1 MATNQEES
9 ADLLYAMRAVMVLL
23 GSGIGLESALQMIGR
38 GGYGAI
44 SRDFR
49 EVISNLQRGSKLEQ
63 ELAKLSRD
71 ASTKAYSRFLNTL
84 RTNVTSDTD
93 LLRALEQQS
102 EREEEE
108 RNDKLST
115 YIEKLSG
122 LPTILLTVGMLS
134 PIIFGVVAML
144 PTIQPGLLNNPWLPG
159 TGYLVLMANL
169 FGPVLLLTILL
180 MVLIGYRAH
189 SSDPGVI

>member
-44 SRDFR
+44 SRDFK
-49 EVISNLQRGSKLEQ
+49 EVIKNLQRGSQLEQ

-93 LLRALEQQS
+93 CYGLFNNNRSEKRKRETTNSRLTLR
-102 EREEEE
+102 
-108 RNDKLST
+108 N
-115 YIEKLSG
+115 
-122 LPTILLTVGMLS
+122 S
-134 PIIFGVVAML
+134 PDYQRFC
-144 PTIQPGLLNNPWLPG
+144 
-159 TGYLVLMANL
+159 
-169 FGPVLLLTILL
+169 
-180 MVLIGYRAH
+180 
-189 SSDPGVI
+189 

>member
-44 SRDFR
+44 SRDFKR
-49 EVISNLQRGSKLEQ
+49 VIANLQKGSQLEQ
-63 ELAKLSRD
+63 ELSKLSRD

-93 LLRALEQQS
+93 LLRALQQQS

-108 RNDKLST
+108 RNDKLAA

-122 LPTILLTVGMLS
+122 LPTILLTFGMLS
-134 PIIFGVVAML
+134 PIIFGIAAMI
-144 PTIQPGLLNNPWLPG
+144 PVIAPGLMTSGIPG
-159 TGYLVLMANL
+159 MASVAAAAGC
-169 FGPVLLLTILL
+169 FGPAL
-180 MVLIGYRAH
+180 MFTVVMMALIGYRAH

>member
-1 MATNQEES
+1 MASNQEES

-44 SRDFR
+44 SRDFKR
-49 EVISNLQRGSKLEQ
+49 VIANLQKGSQLEQ
-63 ELAKLSRD
+63 ELSKLSRD

-93 LLRALEQQS
+93 LLRALQQQS

-108 RNDKLST
+108 RNDKLAA

-122 LPTILLTVGMLS
+122 LPTILLTFGMLS
-134 PIIFGVVAML
+134 PIIFGIAAMI
-144 PTIQPGLLNNPWLPG
+144 PVIAPGLMTSGIPG
-159 TGYLVLMANL
+159 MASVAAAAGC
-169 FGPVLLLTILL
+169 FGPAL
-180 MVLIGYRAH
+180 MFTVVMMALIGYRAH

>member
-1 MATNQEES
+1 MATNQQES

-23 GSGIGLESALQMIGR
+23 GSGIGLEAAMQMIAR
-38 GGYGAI
+38 GGYG
-44 SRDFR
+44 
-49 EVISNLQRGSKLEQ
+49 VISKDFSDAIANLQRGSKLEQ
-63 ELAKLSRD
+63 EFSRLSTRAKS
-71 ASTKAYSRFLNTL
+71 KAYSRFLNTL

-108 RNDKLST
+108 RNDKLAA

-122 LPTILLTVGMLS
+122 MPTLLLTFGMLS
-134 PIIFGVVAML
+134 PILFGIAAML
-144 PTIQPGLLNNPWLPG
+144 PVIAPGAMGLPG
-159 TGYLVLMANL
+159 MGMLTSAAALFGPALFLTLVLMI
-169 FGPVLLLTILL
+169 FV
-180 MVLIGYRAH
+180 GYKAH

>member
-44 SRDFR
+44 SRDFKG
-49 EVISNLQRGSKLEQ
+49 VIANLQKGSQLEQ

-93 LLRALEQQS
+93 LLRALQQQS

-108 RNDKLST
+108 RNDKL
-115 YIEKLSG
+115 G
-122 LPTILLTVGMLS
+122 L
-134 PIIFGVVAML
+134 
-144 PTIQPGLLNNPWLPG
+144 
-159 TGYLVLMANL
+159 
-169 FGPVLLLTILL
+169 
-180 MVLIGYRAH
+180 H
-189 SSDPGVI
+189 

>member
-23 GSGIGLESALQMIGR
+23 GSGIGIESALQMIGR
-38 GGYGAI
+38 GGYGVI
-44 SRDFR
+44 SRDFN
-49 EVISNLQRGSKLEQ
+49 EVISNLQRGSQLEQ
-63 ELAKLSRD
+63 ELARLSRG

-93 LLRALEQQS
+93 LLRALQQQS

-108 RNDKLST
+108 RNDKLGA

-122 LPTILLTVGMLS
+122 LPTILLTFGMLS
-134 PIIFGVVAML
+134 PIIFGIAAMIPVIAPGLMTSGIPGMAGLAAAAGCFGPALFLTVAMM
-144 PTIQPGLLNNPWLPG
+144 I
-159 TGYLVLMANL
+159 
-169 FGPVLLLTILL
+169 
-180 MVLIGYRAH
+180 LIGYRAH

>member
-1 MATNQEES
+1 MATDQEES

-23 GSGIGLESALQMIGR
+23 GSGIGIESALQMIGR

-44 SRDFR
+44 SRDFK
-49 EVISNLQRGSKLEQ
+49 EVITNLQRGSQLEQ
-63 ELAKLSRD
+63 ELARLSRD

-93 LLRALEQQS
+93 LLRALQQQS
-102 EREEEE
+102 EREAEE
-108 RNDKLST
+108 RNDKLGA

-122 LPTILLTVGMLS
+122 LPTILLTFGMLS
-134 PIIFGVVAML
+134 PIIFGIAAMI
-144 PTIQPGLLNNPWLPG
+144 PVIAPGLMTSGIPG
-159 TGYLVLMANL
+159 MASL
-169 FGPVLLLTILL
+169 AAAAGCFGPALFFTVVMMI
-180 MVLIGYRAH
+180 LIGYRAH

>member
-9 ADLLYAMRAVMVLL
+9 ADLLYAMRGVMVLL
-23 GSGIGLESALQMIGR
+23 GSGIGLESAIQMIGR

-44 SRDFR
+44 SRDFK
-49 EVISNLQRGSKLEQ
+49 EIISNLQRGSKLEQ
-63 ELAKLSRD
+63 ELARLSRD

-108 RNDKLST
+108 RNDKLSA

-122 LPTILLTVGMLS
+122 LPTILLTFGMLS
-134 PIIFGVVAML
+134 PIIFGIGAMIPVIAPGLMTSGIPGMSSLAAAASCFGPALFLTVAMML
-144 PTIQPGLLNNPWLPG
+144 
-159 TGYLVLMANL
+159 
-169 FGPVLLLTILL
+169 
-180 MVLIGYRAH
+180 LIGYRAFC
-189 SSDPGVI
+189 